1 VIDMEKKRA
10 SIKLLDYLV
19 EKFREDSSE
28 YRNIEIP
35 TDVEGKRRILR
46 SLMNVRMP
54 GKLPQDVLKAQ
65 DEYLTERAEE
75 RGVVGLSD
83 IPVTVDCLSVW
94 QGDITRLAVDTI
106 VNAANSRM
114 LGCFIPMH
122 TCIDNCI
129 HTFAGV
135 QLREECDRQMNML
148 RAKHGRAYEQPVS
161 VPMLTDAYNL
171 PAKKVIHVVGPIVE
185 STLNKKLE
193 KALSD
198 CYRNTLDMCKENG
211 LKSVAFCCISTG
223 VFHFPNKRAA
233 EIAVSTVRDW
243 LSNHSGAMERVI
255 FNVWKEIDRE
265 IYEKLLTV

>member
-1 VIDMEKKRA
+1 MEKKRA

-19 EKFREDSSE
+19 KKFREDSSE

-94 QGDITRLAVDTI
+94 QGDITRLAVDAI

-122 TCIDNCI
+122 ACIDNCI

-148 RAKHGRAYEQPVS
+148 RAKHGRVYE
-161 VPMLTDAYNL
+161 
-171 PAKKVIHVVGPIVE
+171 
-185 STLNKKLE
+185 
-193 KALSD
+193 
-198 CYRNTLDMCKENG
+198 
-211 LKSVAFCCISTG
+211 
-223 VFHFPNKRAA
+223 
-233 EIAVSTVRDW
+233 
-243 LSNHSGAMERVI
+243 
-255 FNVWKEIDRE
+255 
-265 IYEKLLTV
+265 